1 MNDEELIMAVRGQ
14 RDKVP
19 MNTPVEQIISRG
31 RSVRAR
37 RRVRRLAGTLAVAAA
52 AAAVAVAV
60 AVATL
65 VPSGHPAQLAAWTVS
80 RQADGKI
87 HITIRELRDPAG
99 LQRTLRAEGVPTVVS
114 YSYATRL
121 CQSDWV
127 PEPQAL
133 FDTIA
138 QVHAEKTTESIVI
151 DPSAIPHG
159 LKLAIGDDILLPDHP
174 KGGPPG
180 ISIGFVNSTRQCGP
194 LIVPVSPK
202 PSQP

>member
-1 MNDEELIMAVRGQ
+1 MNDEELIMAVRAQ

-31 RSVRAR
+31 RAVRTR
-37 RRVRRLAGTLAVAAA
+37 RWVRRVAGTLAVT

-60 AVATL
+60 TTL
-65 VPSGHPAQLAAWTVS
+65 VPSGHPAQLAAWTVTK
-80 RQADGKI
+80 QADGKI

-99 LQRTLRAEGVPTVVS
+99 LQRTLRAEGVPAVVS

-138 QVHAEKTTESIVI
+138 QVHADKTTESIVI
-151 DPSAIPHG
+151 DPSAIPRG

-180 ISIGFVNSTRQCGP
+180 IGIGFVNSTAQCGP
-194 LIVPVSPK
+194 LVVPVSPK
-202 PSQP
+202 PSKP

>member
-1 MNDEELIMAVRGQ
+1 MNDEELITVVRAQ
-14 RDKVP
+14 RDKIP

-52 AAAVAVAV
+52 AAAVAVT
-60 AVATL
+60 TL
-65 VPSGHPAQLAAWTVS
+65 VPSSHPAQLAAWTVTK
-80 RQADGKI
+80 QADGKI

-99 LQRTLRAEGVPTVVS
+99 LERTLRADGVPAVVS

-127 PEPQAL
+127 PEPPAV
-133 FDTIA
+133 FDAT
-138 QVHAEKTTESIVI
+138 AEIHVGNGTESIVI

-159 LKLAIGDDILLPDHP
+159 LKLAISDDILLPDHP

-180 ISIGFVNSTRQCGP
+180 IGIGFVNSTRQCGP